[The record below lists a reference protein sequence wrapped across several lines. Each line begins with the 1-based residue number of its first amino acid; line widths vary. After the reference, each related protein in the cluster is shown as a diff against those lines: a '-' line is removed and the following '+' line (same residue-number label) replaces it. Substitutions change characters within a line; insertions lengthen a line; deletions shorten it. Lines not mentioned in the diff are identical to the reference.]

1 MKDKEKVRVM
11 YVTNNKI
18 MESLALY
25 TQQKLQEV
33 GLEVELNALD
43 ASAASDKSLDKEN
56 KRIRYYIRWL
66 HNGT

>member
-25 TQQKLQEV
+25 TQQKLKEV

-43 ASAASDKSLDKEN
+43 ASAASEKGLDKEN
-56 KRIRYYIRWL
+56 KRI
-66 HNGT
+66 

>member
-1 MKDKEKVRVM
+1 MIKRKDLLAKAGVKDKEKVRVM

-25 TQQKLQEV
+25 TQQKLKEV

-43 ASAASDKSLDKEN
+43 LVQQV
-56 KRIRYYIRWL
+56 KRLR
-66 HNGT
+66 

>member
-56 KRIRYYIRWL
+56 KNSIL
-66 HNGT
+66 HSVVT

>member
-1 MKDKEKVRVM
+1 MKDNEKVRVM

-25 TQQKLQEV
+25 TQQKLKEV

-43 ASAASDKSLDKEN
+43 ASAQVKKA
-56 KRIRYYIRWL
+56 
-66 HNGT
+66 